1 MQTLGANRRGST
13 KIYIAMCLLIASAG
27 SLFNPVLSL
36 FLNTELGLDPLRIS
50 IFFILL
56 PIVTIVI
63 VQTVAFFSD
72 MGLQR
77 PAIICIAG
85 IFGILSAGLLYLRPN
100 FWILCT
106 LGLIFLGSY
115 SVAFPQIFASAR
127 EYSVKY
133 VHGSIMFTTFLRSL
147 ASLSWVVGPPVAY
160 GLAIG
165 FSFDVLFLVTA
176 GMFAIYSI
184 CCYFFLPSVM
194 ERSKTTVQ
202 ENVAWWKNSSVML
215 LFLSVAFAFTAFSS
229 YIISMP
235 LYVTQE
241 LRLETSLPGYMMGLA
256 AFLEIPIMLF
266 AARIARRI
274 GLKSLMIMGS
284 VAQVVFLV
292 LLGYVDFS
300 SASQL
305 LVIQIL
311 PAIFIGFIGSMG
323 MVFFQELLPQI
334 PGQATSL
341 YINGSAV
348 GQIVGGAFIS
358 LASSGSYQIIFLAG
372 CAMSIIGTVILFF
385 VKKPQLSDGA

>member
-1 MQTLGANRRGST
+1 MQTLGAKRQGST
-13 KIYIAMCLLIASAG
+13 KIYIAMCLLIAFAG
-27 SLFNPVLSL
+27 SLFNPVLSY
-36 FLNTELGLDPLRIS
+36 FLNTELGLDPIKIS

-56 PIVTIVI
+56 PIVTIII

-85 IFGILSAGLLYLRPN
+85 LFGIASSFMLFMRPN
-100 FWILCT
+100 FWVLCSI
-106 LGLIFLGSY
+106 GLICLGSY

-147 ASLSWVVGPPVAY
+147 ASLSWVVGPPIAY

-165 FSFDVLFLVTA
+165 FSFDVLFIVTA
-176 GMFAIYSI
+176 TMFGCYSL
-184 CCYFFLPSVM
+184 CCYFFLPNVL
-194 ERSKTTVQ
+194 ERSKSDHA
-202 ENVAWWKNSSVML
+202 NRIAWWKDRSVML
-215 LFLSVAFAFTAFSS
+215 LFVSVACVFTAFSS

-241 LRLETSLPGYMMGLA
+241 LKLEAGLPGYMMGLA

-266 AARIARRI
+266 AAKIARRI
-274 GLKSLMIMGS
+274 GLKSLMIMGALAI
-284 VAQVVFLV
+284 VIFLA
-292 LLGYVDFS
+292 LLGTVHLD
-300 SASQL
+300 SAAQFL
-305 LVIQIL
+305 WIQIL

-323 MVFFQELLPQI
+323 MVFFQELLPEI

-341 YINGSAV
+341 YINASTV

-358 LASSGSYQIIFLAG
+358 LASSGSYQLIFFVGFL
-372 CAMSIIGTVILFF
+372 MSIIGTIILFF
-385 VKKPQLSDGA
+385 VKKPQLTGSN

>member
-1 MQTLGANRRGST
+1 MQTLGAKRRGST
-13 KIYIAMCLLIASAG
+13 KIYVAMCLLIASAG

-36 FLNTELGLDPLRIS
+36 FLNTELGLDPIKIS

-85 IFGILSAGLLYLRPN
+85 IFGIFSSLLLYTRPN
-100 FWILCT
+100 FWVLCT
-106 LGLIFLGSY
+106 VGLICLGSY

-165 FSFDVLFLVTA
+165 FSFNALFLATA
-176 GMFAIYSI
+176 FMFGLYVII
-184 CCYFFLPSVM
+184 CYFFLPNVL
-194 ERSKTTVQ
+194 ERSKANFSK
-202 ENVAWWKNSSVML
+202 NVAWWKNRSVML
-215 LFLSVAFAFTAFSS
+215 LFLSVAFLFTAFSS

-241 LRLETSLPGYMMGLA
+241 LKLNTSLPGYMMGLA

-266 AARIARRI
+266 AAKIARRI
-274 GLKSLMIMGS
+274 GLKALMIMGA
-284 VAQVVFLV
+284 VALVIFLA
-292 LLGYVDFS
+292 LLGYVRMS
-300 SASQL
+300 TEAQL
-305 LVIQIL
+305 LWLQIL

-323 MVFFQELLPQI
+323 MVLFQELLPEI

-358 LASSGSYQIIFLAG
+358 LAASGSYQIIFLVG
-372 CAMSIIGTVILFF
+372 CVMSVLGTIILFF
-385 VKKPQLSDGA
+385 VKKPNLA

>member
-1 MQTLGANRRGST
+1 MQTLGAKRKGSI
-13 KIYIAMCLLIASAG
+13 KIYVAMCLMIASAG

-36 FLNTELGLDPLRIS
+36 FLNTELGFDPIRIS

-56 PIVTIVI
+56 PIATIII

-85 IFGILSAGLLYLRPN
+85 LFGILSSCLLFFRPN
-100 FWILCT
+100 FWMLCT
-106 LGLIFLGSY
+106 IGLVCLGSY
-115 SVAFPQIFASAR
+115 PVAFPQIFASAR
-127 EYSVKY
+127 EYAVKY

-165 FSFDVLFLVTA
+165 FSFNMLFVVTA
-176 GMFAIYSI
+176 CMFGIYSI
-184 CCYFFLPSVM
+184 CCFFFLPNVM
-194 ERSKTTVQ
+194 ERSKADTSAHI
-202 ENVAWWKNSSVML
+202 AWWKNSSVML
-215 LFLSVAFAFTAFSS
+215 LFLSVAFMFTAFSS

-241 LRLETSLPGYMMGLA
+241 LKLASGLPGYMMGLA

-266 AARIARRI
+266 AAKIARRI
-274 GLKSLMIMGS
+274 GLKALMLMGA
-284 VAQVVFLV
+284 VALVIFLAI
-292 LLGYVDFS
+292 LGNVRMS
-300 SASQL
+300 SEAQL
-305 LVIQIL
+305 LWIQIL

-323 MVFFQELLPQI
+323 MVFFQELLPEI

-358 LASSGSYQIIFLAG
+358 LAASGSYQIIFMVG
-372 CAMSIIGTVILFF
+372 CGMSILGTLTLCF
-385 VKKPQLSDGA
+385 VKKPPQPVGA

>member
-1 MQTLGANRRGST
+1 MQTLGAQRRGSI

-36 FLNTELGLDPLRIS
+36 FLNTELGFDPIKIS
-50 IFFILL
+50 VFFILL
-56 PIVTIVI
+56 PIATIVI

-85 IFGILSAGLLYLRPN
+85 LFGIASAALLHFRPN
-100 FWILCT
+100 FWVLCT
-106 LGLIFLGSY
+106 LGLVCLGSY
-115 SVAFPQIFASAR
+115 PVAFPQIFASAR
-127 EYSVKY
+127 EYAVKY

-160 GLAIG
+160 ALAIG
-165 FSFDVLFLVTA
+165 FSFDILFLVTA
-176 GMFAIYSI
+176 CMFAIYSI
-184 CCYFFLPSVM
+184 TCFFFLPNVLD
-194 ERSKTTVQ
+194 RSK
-202 ENVAWWKNSSVML
+202 NDKSNHVAWWKNSSVML
-215 LFLSVAFAFTAFSS
+215 LFVSVACVFTAFSS

-241 LRLETSLPGYMMGLA
+241 LKLSSGLPGYMMGLA
-256 AFLEIPIMLF
+256 AFLEIPIMIF
-266 AARIARRI
+266 AAKIARRI
-274 GLKSLMIMGS
+274 GLKALMILGALAL
-284 VAQVVFLV
+284 VAFLAI
-292 LLGYVDFS
+292 LGNVNLTTE
-300 SASQL
+300 SQF

-323 MVFFQELLPQI
+323 MVYFQELLPEI

-358 LASSGSYQIIFLAG
+358 LAASGSYQTIFFVG
-372 CAMSIIGTVILFF
+372 CIMSVLGTIILFF
-385 VKKPQLSDGA
+385 VKKPPQPNPS